1 MLAMA
6 LLLVIGVF
14 IFNIIIIYY
23 LYVMFQLY
31 LLMVT
36 FRRHIELKLNCYI
49 IVYLQTAGVKYCY

>member
-14 IFNIIIIYY
+14 ILNIIITYY

-36 FRRHIELKLNCYI
+36 LGDTLN
-49 IVYLQTAGVKYCY
+49 

>member
-14 IFNIIIIYY
+14 IFNIIITYY

-36 FRRHIELKLNCYI
+36 LGDTLN
-49 IVYLQTAGVKYCY
+49 

>member
-1 MLAMA
+1 MLAVA

-14 IFNIIIIYY
+14 IFNIIITYY

-36 FRRHIELKLNCYI
+36 LGDTLN
-49 IVYLQTAGVKYCY
+49 

>member
-14 IFNIIIIYY
+14 IFNIIITYY
-23 LYVMFQLY
+23 LYVTFQLY

-36 FRRHIELKLNCYI
+36 LGDTLN
-49 IVYLQTAGVKYCY
+49 